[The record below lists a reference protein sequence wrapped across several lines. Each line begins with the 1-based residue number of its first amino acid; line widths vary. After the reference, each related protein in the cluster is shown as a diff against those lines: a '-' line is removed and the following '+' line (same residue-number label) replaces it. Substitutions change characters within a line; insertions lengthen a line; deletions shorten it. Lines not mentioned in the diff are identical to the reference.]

1 MKLEPIDRWRS
12 ATTKLFKELWGSDD
26 MVLSGVVYHLNEL
39 PGFVAIDEQNIFG
52 MITYLDRGNTLEV
65 ISLDSLR
72 ANQGIGSALLQ
83 KVETTAVLSHKTG
96 VELIT
101 TNDNLHALG
110 FYQRRGYRLTQL
122 FPEAV
127 DQSRKVK
134 PQIPAVAD
142 NGIPIRDEL
151 RLLKNLLARGEDLRA
166 DG

>member
-12 ATTKLFKELWGSDD
+12 ATTKLFKELWDSDD
-26 MVLSGVVYHLNEL
+26 MVLSGIVYHLNEL
-39 PGFVAIDEQNIFG
+39 PGFVAIDEQNILG

-83 KVETTAVLSHKTG
+83 KVETTVVLSHKTG

-127 DQSRKVK
+127 DQSRKIK

-151 RLLKNLLARGEDLRA
+151 RLLKNILARGEGMRA
-166 DG
+166 DE

>member
-1 MKLEPIDRWRS
+1 
-12 ATTKLFKELWGSDD
+12 

-39 PGFVAIDEQNIFG
+39 PGFVAIDEQNILG

-122 FPEAV
+122 FLEAV

-151 RLLKNLLARGEDLRA
+151 RLLKNLLARGEDMRA

>member
-1 MKLEPIDRWRS
+1 
-12 ATTKLFKELWGSDD
+12 

-39 PGFVAIDEQNIFG
+39 PGFVAIDEQNILG

-127 DQSRKVK
+127 DQSRKIK

-151 RLLKNLLARGEDLRA
+151 RLLKNLLARGEGMRA
-166 DG
+166 DE

>member
-1 MKLEPIDRWRS
+1 M
-12 ATTKLFKELWGSDD
+12 
-26 MVLSGVVYHLNEL
+26 YHLNEL
-39 PGFVAIDEQNIFG
+39 PGFVAIDEQNILG

-83 KVETTAVLSHKTG
+83 KVETTVVLSHKTG

-127 DQSRKVK
+127 DQSRKIK

-151 RLLKNLLARGEDLRA
+151 RLLKNILARGEGMRA
-166 DG
+166 DE

>member
-1 MKLEPIDRWRS
+1 MKLEPIDRRRS
-12 ATTKLFKELWGSDD
+12 ATTKLFKELWGSDV
-26 MVLSGVVYHLNEL
+26 MVLSGIVYHLNEL
-39 PGFVAIDEQNIFG
+39 PGFVAIDEQNILG

-127 DQSRKVK
+127 DQSRKIK

-151 RLLKNLLARGEDLRA
+151 RLLKNLLARGEGMRA
-166 DG
+166 DE

>member
-1 MKLEPIDRWRS
+1 M
-12 ATTKLFKELWGSDD
+12 
-26 MVLSGVVYHLNEL
+26 YHLNEL
-39 PGFVAIDEQNIFG
+39 AGFVAIDEQNILG

-72 ANQGIGSALLQ
+72 ANQGIESALLQ
-83 KVETTAVLSHKTG
+83 KVETTVVLSHKTG

-122 FPEAV
+122 FPGAV

-151 RLLKNLLARGEDLRA
+151 RLLKNLLARGEGMRA
-166 DG
+166 DE

>member
-1 MKLEPIDRWRS
+1 
-12 ATTKLFKELWGSDD
+12 
-26 MVLSGVVYHLNEL
+26 
-39 PGFVAIDEQNIFG
+39 VAIDEQNILG

-127 DQSRKVK
+127 DQSRKIK

-151 RLLKNLLARGEDLRA
+151 RLLKNILAMGEGMRA
-166 DG
+166 DE

>member
-1 MKLEPIDRWRS
+1 
-12 ATTKLFKELWGSDD
+12 
-26 MVLSGVVYHLNEL
+26 
-39 PGFVAIDEQNIFG
+39 
-52 MITYLDRGNTLEV
+52 
-65 ISLDSLR
+65 
-72 ANQGIGSALLQ
+72 GSALLQ

-127 DQSRKVK
+127 DQSRKIK

-151 RLLKNLLARGEDLRA
+151 RLLKNILARGEGMRA
-166 DG
+166 DE

>member
-1 MKLEPIDRWRS
+1 
-12 ATTKLFKELWGSDD
+12 
-26 MVLSGVVYHLNEL
+26 MVLSGIVYHLNEL
-39 PGFVAIDEQNIFG
+39 AGFVAIDEQNILG

-151 RLLKNLLARGEDLRA
+151 RLLKNILARSEGMRA
-166 DG
+166 EE

>member
-1 MKLEPIDRWRS
+1 MGLTGI
-12 ATTKLFKELWGSDD
+12 
-26 MVLSGVVYHLNEL
+26 VYHLNEL
-39 PGFVAIDEQNIFG
+39 AGFVAIDEQNILG

-151 RLLKNLLARGEDLRA
+151 RLLKNILARSEGMRA
-166 DG
+166 EE

>member
-1 MKLEPIDRWRS
+1 
-12 ATTKLFKELWGSDD
+12 
-26 MVLSGVVYHLNEL
+26 MVLSGIVYHLNEL
-39 PGFVAIDEQNIFG
+39 PGFVAIDEQNILG

-127 DQSRKVK
+127 DQSRKIK

-151 RLLKNLLARGEDLRA
+151 RLLKNILAMGEGMRA
-166 DG
+166 DE